1 MSVRWNATSHSSNG
15 VLWNVPGGGPPA
27 LITSTSRPDS
37 RVIAALTSA
46 SGSPGRETSE
56 ASQPAALICLAVL
69 SIEAASRDEMKTS
82 APSPISAS
90 AQARP
95 NPLLAAVTRALRPFS
110 LRSIG
115 LSLLVRVDVPLSH
128 MLETIPRLD
137 DAVHVHAVHA
147 LGERVVVV
155 RRVEKDRR
163 RRIGHLGLEVKI
175 NGQSSRLIDGGSA
188 VLEILVDDAPAA

>member
-27 LITSTSRPDS
+27 LITSTSSPDS

-56 ASQPAALICLAVL
+56 ASQPAALICAAVL
-69 SIEAASRDEMKTS
+69 SIETGSRDEMKTS

-95 NPLLAAVTRALRPFS
+95 NPLLAAVTRALRPFNP
-110 LRSIG
+110 RSIG
-115 LSLLVRVDVPLSH
+115 LSLLKRCVGGRRSPMH
-128 MLETIPRLD
+128 RPRRPGAFGA
-137 DAVHVHAVHA
+137 DACVASCARTVTYLRDALPHV
-147 LGERVVVV
+147 LVVS
-155 RRVEKDRR
+155 
-163 RRIGHLGLEVKI
+163 L
-175 NGQSSRLIDGGSA
+175 
-188 VLEILVDDAPAA
+188 APAAEAAPCRAHSQTHH